1 LYLQKQFE
9 MTMQQSQA
17 ESQLPHRMP
26 AAFIACNPEPMGL
39 KERQVPYAAEEAK
52 MVASYFQVKP
62 CVGKDMSKRAVL
74 EGLSNSAVML
84 LGHTW

>member
-1 LYLQKQFE
+1 
-9 MTMQQSQA
+9 MS
-17 ESQLPHRMP
+17 

-62 CVGKDMSKRAVL
+62 FVGKDMTKRAVL
-74 EGLSNSAVML
+74 EGLI
-84 LGHTW
+84 

>member
-1 LYLQKQFE
+1 
-9 MTMQQSQA
+9 MQQSQA
-17 ESQLPHRMP
+17 DSQLPHRMP

-52 MVASYFQVKP
+52 MVTSYFQGKP
-62 CVGKDMSKRAVL
+62 CVGKYMTKRAVL
-74 EGLSNSAVML
+74 EGLSNSTVVL

>member
-1 LYLQKQFE
+1 
-9 MTMQQSQA
+9 MQQSQA